1 MAADNYITLVVSLP
15 YLPPFEKAERLPITR
30 LRLEQRLNILSADHA
45 KQLADAEALIS
56 WRPTLVKPKNDTD
69 MVTRYRVL
77 LQNTTYPAL
86 RDFISFRIDQQ
97 TLIAALRLREAGLDV
112 EAFAQLAGLNR
123 WTRHIVAHWNEADF
137 QLGFMY
143 PWLPE
148 ALRLLKTHDACGL
161 DRLLM
166 TTIWQYLNRLSDS
179 NPFGFEAVFAFVFKW
194 DILQA
199 WFARDPIKAK
209 SRFQEIITEVRND

>member
-30 LRLEQRLNILSADHA
+30 LRLQQRLNILSADHA
-45 KQLADAEALIS
+45 QQLANAEALIS
-56 WRPTLVKPKNDTD
+56 WRPTLLKPKSDKD
-69 MVTRYRVL
+69 MAARYRVL
-77 LQNTTYPAL
+77 LQNTTHPLL
-86 RDFISFRIDQQ
+86 RDFVAFRIDQQ
-97 TLIAALRLREAGLDV
+97 TVVAALRLREAGL
-112 EAFAQLAGLNR
+112 EAETFAQLAGLNR
-123 WTRHIVAHWNEADF
+123 WTRHIVAHWNDADF
-137 QLGFMY
+137 QLSFMY

-148 ALRLLKTHDACGL
+148 ALRLLKARDACGL

-166 TTIWQYLNRLSDS
+166 TVVWQRLSRMSDS

-194 DILQA
+194 DMLQA

>member
-1 MAADNYITLVVSLP
+1 MTADNYTTIVVSLP
-15 YLPPFEKAERLPITR
+15 YLPPFGKAERLPITR
-30 LRLEQRLNILSADHA
+30 LRLQQRLNILSIDHA
-45 KQLADAEALIS
+45 QQLANAEALIR
-56 WRPTLVKPKNDTD
+56 WQPNLVKPKSDQD
-69 MVTRYRVL
+69 MVIRYRQL
-77 LQNTTYPAL
+77 LQTTTHLAL

-97 TLIAALRLREAGLDV
+97 TVIAALRLREAGAEVD
-112 EAFAQLAGLNR
+112 AFLQLAGLNR
-123 WTRHIVAHWNEADF
+123 WTRHITTHWNDADF
-137 QLGFMY
+137 KLSFMY

-148 ALRLLKTHDACGL
+148 ALRLLKIHDASGL

-166 TTIWQYLNRLSDS
+166 TAVWQYLSRVSDS

-209 SRFQEIITEVRND
+209 SRFQDIITEVKND